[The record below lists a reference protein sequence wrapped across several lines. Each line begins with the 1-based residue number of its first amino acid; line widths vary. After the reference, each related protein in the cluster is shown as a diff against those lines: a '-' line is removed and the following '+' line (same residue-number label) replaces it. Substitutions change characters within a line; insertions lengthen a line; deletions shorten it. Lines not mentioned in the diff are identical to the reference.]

1 EMTTEPPGS
10 IATLTG
16 FDSSPVPRGP
26 SIVPSTA
33 PPATVVT
40 ATFERKT
47 MLSGAGAPA
56 SMPSGGGVG
65 QETPPAPE
73 APAVAPPAVPDSPAP
88 ASPPRPDAPPPE
100 EPPSGV
106 PPLEEPAFPPTPPAP
121 EVPPPATPPAPDAP
135 APAVP

>member
-1 EMTTEPPGS
+1 MTTEPPGS

-26 SIVPSTA
+26 SIVPSVD

-56 SMPSGGGVG
+56 SMPSEGGGG
-65 QETPPAPE
+65 QAIPPAPPDPE
-73 APAVAPPAVPDSPAP
+73 APAVAPPAVPDAPAP
-88 ASPPRPDAPPPE
+88 ATVPPPPE
-100 EPPSGV
+100 E
-106 PPLEEPAFPPTPPAP
+106 
-121 EVPPPATPPAPDAP
+121 
-135 APAVP
+135 